1 MYQVHCRMQKGSGN
15 SNRMLISSPPRNKK
29 DKNTNNNN
37 KYRRTMCTV
46 NKDLLK
52 VVMCFFNAMKFAAAC
67 VDSSMRRSS
76 SLWTVE
82 HAYYRTPSISH
93 TLRIVLPLQ
102 LSLQTVLLVKK
113 ACHGFSLL
121 FLPRKAR
128 TSHLFGS
135 HKWIQIPHSNHDWG
149 LGLVGDLT

>member
-1 MYQVHCRMQKGSGN
+1 MYQVHCRMQKGSGS
-15 SNRMLISSPPRNKK
+15 SNWMLISSPPRNKK
-29 DKNTNNNN
+29 DKNTNNN

-52 VVMCFFNAMKFAAAC
+52 KVSMCFFNVVKFAAC
-67 VDSSMRRSS
+67 VNSSKRRSS

-102 LSLQTVLLVKK
+102 LSLQTVLLLKK

-128 TSHLFGS
+128 TSRLFGS
-135 HKWIQIPHSNHDWG
+135 HKWIQIPHSDHHWG
-149 LGLVGDLT
+149 LGLVGDLM